1 MLLYLKSCKDMG
13 AGQREYK
20 NHPLTRHCPLLV
32 KQATTCCMAKS
43 SISQKNANK
52 STHVSLLIYRTSQTS
67 EQRIRTKLLKETTC
81 IVIQAQH
88 AVKCD
93 LMRSCAETENIIVNT
108 CKEDI
113 MCSKRV
119 NYIHQVN
126 SIE

>member
-1 MLLYLKSCKDMG
+1 
-13 AGQREYK
+13 
-20 NHPLTRHCPLLV
+20 
-32 KQATTCCMAKS
+32 MAKS